1 MESSEFYS
9 ELKAK
14 GMQLANHD
22 GKLRVWPKEKLT
34 KEDRE
39 ILRSF
44 KEELLALP
52 VVMKVHSV
60 SEHGERCEPNFKV
73 VYMEKGHTDAEYMSF
88 PEIKSKTNVHNV
100 HNVHPSFSQGSES
113 NVHNVHDVHDV
124 HDAETFELRQLGNWY
139 FSDNGFEDGGDY
151 SEYDA
156 GSNKSALRMQNMV
169 RNLTWPDFE
178 VSVDGSMIILKR
190 VKERYFPRKSKDE
203 SSQLNDESSK
213 QE

>member
-14 GMQLANHD
+14 GLQLANHD
-22 GKLRVWPKEKLT
+22 GKLRVGPKEKLT

-39 ILRSF
+39 LLKVL

-52 VVMKVHSV
+52 AMMKVHPV

-73 VYMEKGHTDAEYMSF
+73 FSREKGHTDAEYMSF
-88 PEIKSKTNVHNV
+88 PEIKGKTNVHNV
-100 HNVHPSFSQGSES
+100 HQVHPT
-113 NVHNVHDVHDV
+113 
-124 HDAETFELRQLGNWY
+124 ETFELRQLGNWY
-139 FSDNGFEDGGDY
+139 FSDNQAGFEEGGDY

-190 VKERYFPRKSKDE
+190 VKERYFPRKTKAE

>member
-14 GMQLANHD
+14 GLQLANHD
-22 GKLRVWPKEKLT
+22 GKLRVGPKEKLT

-39 ILRSF
+39 LLRSF

-52 VVMKVHSV
+52 AMKKVHLE
-60 SEHGERCEPNFKV
+60 SEHSERCEPNSRFFYRK
-73 VYMEKGHTDAEYMSF
+73 KGHTDAEYMSS
-88 PEIKSKTNVHNV
+88 PVIKDKNNVHNV
-100 HNVHPSFSQGSES
+100 HYVHP
-113 NVHNVHDVHDV
+113 
-124 HDAETFELRQLGNWY
+124 AETFELRQLGNWF
-139 FSDNGFEDGGDY
+139 FSDNGFEDDGDY

-156 GSNKSALRMQNMV
+156 GSNKSALRILNILS
-169 RNLTWPDFE
+169 NLTWPDFE
-178 VSVDGSMIILKR
+178 VSVHGSMIILKR
-190 VKERYFPRKSKDE
+190 VKERYFPRKNKAE

>member
-9 ELKAK
+9 ELRAK
-14 GMQLANHD
+14 GLQLANHD
-22 GKLRVWPKEKLT
+22 GKLRVGPKEKLT

-39 ILRSF
+39 LLKAF
-44 KEELLALP
+44 KEELLVLP
-52 VVMKVHSV
+52 AIKKVHSV

-73 VYMEKGHTDAEYMSF
+73 FSREKGHTDAEYMSF
-88 PEIKSKTNVHNV
+88 PEIKGKT
-100 HNVHPSFSQGSES
+100 
-113 NVHNVHDVHDV
+113 NVHNVHDVHQT
-124 HDAETFELRQLGNWY
+124 ENFELRQLGNWF

-190 VKERYFPRKSKDE
+190 VKERYFPRKKKDE

>member
-14 GMQLANHD
+14 GLQLANHD
-22 GKLRVWPKEKLT
+22 GKLRVGPKEKLT

-39 ILRSF
+39 LLRSF

-52 VVMKVHSV
+52 VVMKVHPD
-60 SEHGERCEPNFKV
+60 SEHGVRCEPNFKV
-73 VYMEKGHTDAEYMSF
+73 FYRKEGHTDAEYMSF
-88 PEIKSKTNVHNV
+88 PEIKGKNNVHNV
-100 HNVHPSFSQGSES
+100 HQVHP
-113 NVHNVHDVHDV
+113 
-124 HDAETFELRQLGNWY
+124 AENFELRQLGFWF
-139 FSDNGFEDGGDY
+139 FSYNQAGFEDGGDY
-151 SEYDA
+151 SEYDT

-190 VKERYFPRKSKDE
+190 VKERYFPRKNKTE
-203 SSQLNDESSK
+203 SAQINDEICN
-213 QE
+213 

>member
-1 MESSEFYS
+1 MESTEFYS

-14 GMQLANHD
+14 GLQLANHD
-22 GKLRVWPKEKLT
+22 GKLRVGPKEKLT

-39 ILRSF
+39 LLKVL

-52 VVMKVHSV
+52 AMMKVHPESV
-60 SEHGERCEPNFKV
+60 HGVRSEPKSRVF
-73 VYMEKGHTDAEYMSF
+73 YREKGHTDAEYMSS
-88 PEIKSKTNVHNV
+88 PVIKGKT
-100 HNVHPSFSQGSES
+100 
-113 NVHNVHDVHDV
+113 NVHNVHDVH
-124 HDAETFELRQLGNWY
+124 ATETFELRQLGNWF

-156 GSNKSALRMQNMV
+156 GSNKSALRILDIL

-190 VKERYFPRKSKDE
+190 VKESYFPRKNEAKLTL
-203 SSQLNDESSK
+203 LNDESSK

>member
-14 GMQLANHD
+14 GLQLANHD
-22 GKLRVWPKEKLT
+22 GKLRVGPKEKLT

-39 ILRSF
+39 LLRSF

-52 VVMKVHSV
+52 VVMKVHPV
-60 SEHGERCEPNFKV
+60 SEHGVRSEPNLKV
-73 VYMEKGHTDAEYMSF
+73 FYRKEGHTDAEYMSF
-88 PEIKSKTNVHNV
+88 PEIKSKNNVHNV
-100 HNVHPSFSQGSES
+100 HQVHP
-113 NVHNVHDVHDV
+113 
-124 HDAETFELRQLGNWY
+124 AENFELRQLGSWF
-139 FSDNGFEDGGDY
+139 FSDNQAGFKEGGDY

-190 VKERYFPRKSKDE
+190 VKVRYFPRKNKAKSTL
-203 SSQLNDESSK
+203 LNDESSK
-213 QE
+213 YE

>member
-14 GMQLANHD
+14 GLQLANHD
-22 GKLRVWPKEKLT
+22 GKLRVGPKEKLT

-39 ILRSF
+39 LLKAF

-52 VVMKVHSV
+52 EMKMLYPE
-60 SEHGERCEPNFKV
+60 SELGVRCEPKSRVFYRK
-73 VYMEKGHTDAEYMSF
+73 EGHTDAEYMSF
-88 PEIKSKTNVHNV
+88 PEIKSKNNVHNV
-100 HNVHPSFSQGSES
+100 HQVHP
-113 NVHNVHDVHDV
+113 
-124 HDAETFELRQLGNWY
+124 AENFELRQLGNWF

-156 GSNKSALRMQNMV
+156 GSNKSALRMQDMV

-178 VSVDGSMIILKR
+178 VSVDGPMIILKR
-190 VKERYFPRKSKDE
+190 VQERYFPRKSKAE

>member
-14 GMQLANHD
+14 GLQLANHD

-39 ILRSF
+39 LLRSF
-44 KEELLALP
+44 KEELLAMP
-52 VVMKVHSV
+52 VVMKVHPI
-60 SEHGERCEPNFKV
+60 SEHGERCEPKYRVFYRKKV
-73 VYMEKGHTDAEYMSF
+73 HTDSEYMSF
-88 PEIKSKTNVHNV
+88 PEIKSKN
-100 HNVHPSFSQGSES
+100 
-113 NVHNVHDVHDV
+113 NVHNVHDVHP
-124 HDAETFELRQLGNWY
+124 AENFELRQLGNWY
-139 FSDNGFEDGGDY
+139 FSDNQAGFEDGGDY

-156 GSNKSALRMQNMV
+156 GSNKSALRMQNMI

-190 VKERYFPRKSKDE
+190 VKERYFPRKSKGE
-203 SSQLNDESSK
+203 SSQLNNESSK
-213 QE
+213 KE